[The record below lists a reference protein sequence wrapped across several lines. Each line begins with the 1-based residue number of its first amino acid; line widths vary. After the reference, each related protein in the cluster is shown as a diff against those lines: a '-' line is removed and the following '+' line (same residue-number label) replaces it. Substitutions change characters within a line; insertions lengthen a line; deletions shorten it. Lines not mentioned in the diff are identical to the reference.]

1 MRFAVR
7 LLALAAA
14 VGSVAAATG
23 AAVCAA
29 APPADPLA
37 ALAAASGHAGNV
49 RFHATGTRIVEGRT
63 VTTTLDLLGAQRLV
77 RRCVA
82 GVCGGTWF
90 DGSREWTFALN
101 DVALPEEVD
110 ESTLTQRTLAAIAS
124 YAFAEPAFRAAGGTV
139 AAAGAGRWRVRARD
153 GMELIAVVDPA
164 TEALARIDTAEG
176 RSLAVYGRHT
186 RAGGAS
192 FALDRAGPFESGSL
206 DTAGVVTDPLG
217 PPAGAPATFAGAA
230 ALALGNDPIPI
241 VACILGGRTVRCLL
255 DSGATP
261 SAITLNLAET
271 LGLEPHGE
279 LEISGLSRFAT
290 GFVEAGPLALGSAR
304 FERVRLA
311 VVPPS
316 RAARFDVVIGSDL
329 LARVRVVLDR
339 AGRTARIVA
348 PGTASDPPGAVRLTF
363 HNGSPIVQTMFGPQ
377 GARALFDTGDEAV
390 LSIGYAAYRVGPQW
404 TVVSRGQAVGMAGA
418 DDVITVEIPD
428 VRVGPFAIG
437 ATRTAVRRTQAIA
450 HVGIGLWDRYVVDLD
465 ESAGRALFTPR

>member
-7 LLALAAA
+7 PLALAAA
-14 VGSVAAATG
+14 LGAGAAAAGIG
-23 AAVCAA
+23 AGAA
-29 APPADPLA
+29 APPPDPLT
-37 ALAAASGHAGNV
+37 ALAVANGHAATV
-49 RFHATGTRIVEGRT
+49 RLHATGTRAVEGRT
-63 VTTTLDLLGAQRLV
+63 VTTTFDLLGTQRLV

-90 DGSREWTFALN
+90 DGSREWTYALN

-110 ESTLTQRTLAAIAS
+110 ESTLTLRTLAAIAS

-139 AAAGAGRWRVRARD
+139 APAGAGRWRVRARD
-153 GMELIAVVDPA
+153 GIELIAVVDTGTQA
-164 TEALARIDTAEG
+164 VTRVDTAEG
-176 RSLAVYGRHT
+176 RTLAVYGRLT

-192 FALDRAGPFESGSL
+192 FALDRAGPFESGPL

-217 PPAGAPATFAGAA
+217 PPAGAAATFSGDAT
-230 ALALGNDPIPI
+230 LGLGIEPVPI
-241 VACILGGRTVRCLL
+241 VPCSLGGRTVRCLL
-255 DSGATP
+255 DTGATP
-261 SAITLNLAET
+261 SAITLSLAET

-279 LEISGLSRFAT
+279 LEIAGLSRFAT
-290 GFVEAGPLALGSAR
+290 GFVEAGPLRLGAAR
-304 FERVRLA
+304 FERVRFA

-329 LARVRVVLDR
+329 LARVRLILDR

-348 PGTASDPPGAVRLTF
+348 PAGGSDPPGAVRLAF

-377 GARALFDTGDEAV
+377 GARALLDTGDEAV

-404 TVVSRGQAVGMAGA
+404 AVVARGQAVGMAGA
-418 DDVITVEIPD
+418 DDVITVQIPD
-428 VRVGPFAIG
+428 VRIGPLALG

-450 HVGIGLWDRYVVDLD
+450 HVGIGLWDRYLVDLD
-465 ESAGRALFTPR
+465 ESAGRATFTPR

>member
-1 MRFAVR
+1 MLFAVR
-7 LLALAAA
+7 PLALAVVLGA
-14 VGSVAAATG
+14 VAAAPQPDG
-23 AAVCAA
+23 
-29 APPADPLA
+29 LA
-37 ALAAASGHAGNV
+37 ALADANGHPAAV
-49 RFHATGTRIVEGRT
+49 RLHATGTRVVEGRT
-63 VTTTLDLLGAQRLV
+63 VITTLDQLGAQRLV

-124 YAFAEPAFRAAGGTV
+124 YAFAEPAFRGGGGTV
-139 AAAGAGRWRVRARD
+139 TAAGPGRWRVRARD
-153 GMELIAVVDPA
+153 GIELIAVVDLG
-164 TEALARIDTAEG
+164 THALTRIDTAQG
-176 RSLAVYGRHT
+176 RTLAVYGHQT
-186 RAGGAS
+186 RAGGAT
-192 FALDRAGPFESGSL
+192 FALDRGGPFESGPL
-206 DTAGVVTDPLG
+206 DTAVVVTDPLG
-217 PPAGAPATFAGAA
+217 PPLGATATFAGDAP
-230 ALALGNDPIPI
+230 LGLGNDPIPI
-241 VACILGGRTVRCLL
+241 VSCSLGGRSVRCLL

-279 LEISGLSRFAT
+279 LEIAGLSRFAT
-290 GFVEAGPLALGSAR
+290 GFVETGPLALGSAR
-304 FERVRLA
+304 FEHVRLA

-329 LARVRVVLDR
+329 LARVRLILDR

-348 PGTASDPPGAVRLTF
+348 PAGGIDPPGAVRLAF
-363 HNGSPIVQTMFGPQ
+363 HNGAPIVQTMFGPQ
-377 GARALFDTGDEAV
+377 GARALLDTGDEAV

-404 TVVSRGQAVGMAGA
+404 AVVSRGEAVGMAGA

-428 VRVGPFAIG
+428 VRIGPLAIG
-437 ATRTAVRRTQAIA
+437 ATRTAVRRTQGIA
-450 HVGIGLWDRYVVDLD
+450 HVGIGLWNRYLVELD